1 MKIEGNTKTFV
12 LSLLVFSLMA
22 GWLWIKS
29 RPQPPAKVTMDD
41 VRQEAAAGGY
51 ALIDTEQLR
60 QRLATGEAILL
71 VDTRQPWEYRTGH
84 IQGAVNFSMEPTWWN
99 RWRSRGALEQFLGP
113 DKTRAIVFY

>member
-12 LSLLVFSLMA
+12 LSLLVFSLVA

-51 ALIDTEQLR
+51 ALIDTEQMR
-60 QRLATGEAILL
+60 QRIEQGENLLL

-84 IQGAVNFSMEPTWWN
+84 IQGAVNFSMEPTRWN
-99 RWRSRGALEQFLGP
+99 RWRSRGALEQILGP